1 LKKIIKLKNLLF
13 IKQPKLNDSEKKQ
26 IRAIW
31 NNEYPLSIAHATIE
45 SFENYLSSLENPTH
59 FLALEKETIVAWG
72 VTFDRENER
81 WFALIIDRNFQGK
94 GLGKELLQH
103 MKRKEHILNGWV
115 VIKNDSLR
123 SDGTPYPLPLD
134 FYLKKGFQLTTIIL
148 ESAIFTT
155 QKITWTKI

>member
-1 LKKIIKLKNLLF
+1 MFIQSKVQLTPEIK
-13 IKQPKLNDSEKKQ
+13 EQ

-31 NNEYPLSIAHATIE
+31 NNEYPLSIAHATLE

-59 FLALEKETIVAWG
+59 FLVLENDSIVAWG

-94 GLGKELLQH
+94 GFGKELLQQ
-103 MKRKEHILNGWV
+103 MKLKESFLNGWV

-134 FYLKKGFQLTTIIL
+134 FYLKNGFQKTEHIFET
-148 ESAIFTT
+148 EIFTT